1 MVPEAPLPLQQTIY
15 IKETLPEQLDVEAVG
30 EGHLVGEPDEDLAE
44 EGGGLRDVG
53 PAAQFAAFDP
63 PPNRPA
69 PQLVFALHQFMEP
82 LTAVGVVEEDL
93 LEEVEISGIGQ
104 LAGHQL
110 PADVAQADDLIH
122 RAAHAIDVFLDEVDH
137 RAVGRSELSG
147 GVLQAEEEMVGHIHE
162 EIELRGVVVEYARLG
177 QPDRPGDHLE
187 ADALVVHRH
196 EQLQGALQYLFATG
210 FHPPVSFM

>member
-1 MVPEAPLPLQQTIY
+1 MKTWRKRAAACATSVPLPSS
-15 IKETLPEQLDVEAVG
+15 PRS
-30 EGHLVGEPDEDLAE
+30 P
-44 EGGGLRDVG
+44 
-53 PAAQFAAFDP
+53 P

-82 LTAVGVVEEDL
+82 LTAVGVVEEYL

-110 PADVAQADDLIH
+110 LADVAQADDLIH